1 RPDLLNLQQRHL
13 SRGQCGRCGQ
23 RRSAGIQTRSHEDTN
38 AVPGPNLH
46 RLHRRHEHLCE
57 RGRFQCMCAGPGPVV
72 EYVHGNR
79 CLRHFRIFS
88 IPIPVLAAIHFP
100 QQTEDLVDYLGAG
113 ADGDPV
119 NRLPH
124 LRSWLRGLAGR
135 GWRDDRA
142 AQLVEFAVSL
152 PLLVVFV
159 VGIFDFSSAF
169 TLKQKL
175 TNAARD
181 AARVAAADP
190 ANDLAGSAGVPTSI
204 SDAYQ
209 VVDNYLLSENI
220 NDCGLA
226 GTTPTQTGGTL
237 QWVSPALSG
246 CPGGTGLV
254 LTIDRGFLTPQ
265 GSFRLVGT
273 QVTLKYPYR

>member
-1 RPDLLNLQQRHL
+1 MTTTRRFHL
-13 SRGQCGRCGQ
+13 PRLA
-23 RRSAGIQTRSHEDTN
+23 SA
-38 AVPGPNLH
+38 L
-46 RLHRRHEHLCE
+46 
-57 RGRFQCMCAGPGPVV
+57 
-72 EYVHGNR
+72 
-79 CLRHFRIFS
+79 
-88 IPIPVLAAIHFP
+88 
-100 QQTEDLVDYLGAG
+100 
-113 ADGDPV
+113 
-119 NRLPH
+119 
-124 LRSWLRGLAGR
+124 
-135 GWRDDRA
+135 WRDCKDDRA
-142 AQLVEFAVSL
+142 AQIVEFALSM

-159 VGIFDFSSAF
+159 VGIFDFSGAL

-273 QVTLKYPYR
+273 QVTLKYPYRWRFNSVSSLVGGTFTGPTTITTIATAFNEN